1 MMRERN
7 RLLLNRLSI
16 LNRKLMMKTDRL
28 WLYVILLSNYDHLF
42 NDFKLRGS
50 CQNGIS
56 QQQEKANYIMPL
68 TGN

>member
-16 LNRKLMMKTDRL
+16 LNLKLMMKTDRL

-42 NDFKLRGS
+42 NDFKLSGS
-50 CQNGIS
+50 CHYNVMF
-56 QQQEKANYIMPL
+56 EYVTYPL
-68 TGN
+68 TSSGW